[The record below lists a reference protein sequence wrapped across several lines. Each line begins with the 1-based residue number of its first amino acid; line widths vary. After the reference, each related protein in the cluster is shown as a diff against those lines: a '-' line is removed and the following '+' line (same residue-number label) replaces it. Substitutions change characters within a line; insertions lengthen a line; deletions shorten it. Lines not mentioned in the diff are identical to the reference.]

1 MTRTTLHLYL
11 SNASFMRHSTRSSL
25 MKLHNSHVLEFKRV
39 VLKTN
44 KFGINIKQ
52 ISRSLDVPLKLITRI
67 KASGDKI
74 NSTVIDPYIYR
85 CSDYQFSQS
94 IIFMNLLDLQ
104 RTEVDSSVIISMRK
118 GITVKI
124 DGLVFERIRR
134 SEIEDEDL
142 IY

>member
-1 MTRTTLHLYL
+1 
-11 SNASFMRHSTRSSL
+11 

-67 KASGDKI
+67 KASGNKI

-94 IIFMNLLDLQ
+94 VIFMNLLDLQ